1 MNIEKRTNEIFNVLI
16 QYEKIFEED
25 SSVTEE
31 TYKRYVD
38 RLYTWYY
45 GADCEEIYNL
55 LKGLYNLGQKAT
67 HQNVKS
73 TVFHIIQLLQRGEE
87 YGSEI
92 L

>member
-1 MNIEKRTNEIFNVLI
+1 MNIEKRINEIFNVLV

-45 GADCEEIYNL
+45 GADYEEIYNL